1 MMIKKRVLACLGLGV
16 SALALGVCLVWIN
29 LELVGLS
36 YRIKEVHDLLEG
48 EKELKSKLQVE
59 HMNLLSSYQ
68 LRKKAVQMD
77 LQPPKK
83 GQMRIMVQGENNRE

>member
-1 MMIKKRVLACLGLGV
+1 MIKKRVLACLGLGV

-68 LRKKAVQMD
+68 LRKKAVKVD
-77 LQPPKK
+77 LHPPKE
-83 GQMRIMVQGENNRE
+83 GQIRLMVQGEKNVK

>member
-1 MMIKKRVLACLGLGV
+1 MIKKRVLACLGLGI
-16 SALALGVCLVWIN
+16 SALALGICLVWIN

-48 EKELKSKLQVE
+48 EKELKSKMQVE

-77 LQPPKK
+77 LQPPQE
-83 GQMRIMVQGENNRE
+83 GQKRLMV

>member
-1 MMIKKRVLACLGLGV
+1 MIKKRVLACLGLGI

-48 EKELKSKLQVE
+48 EQELKSKLQVE

-68 LRKKAVQMD
+68 LRKQAVKMD
-77 LQPPKK
+77 LHPPEE
-83 GQMRIMVQGENNRE
+83 GQIRLMVQGDKNVK

>member
-1 MMIKKRVLACLGLGV
+1 MIKKRVLACLGLGV

>member
-1 MMIKKRVLACLGLGV
+1 MIKKRVLACLGLGV
-16 SALALGVCLVWIN
+16 SALALGICLVWIN
-29 LELVGLS
+29 LELVGVS

-77 LQPPKK
+77 LHPPRE
-83 GQMRIMVQGENNRE
+83 GQIRVMVQGRKNVK

>member
-1 MMIKKRVLACLGLGV
+1 MIKKRVLACLGLGI
-16 SALALGVCLVWIN
+16 SALALGICLVWIN

-48 EKELKSKLQVE
+48 EKELKSKMQVE

-77 LQPPKK
+77 LQPPQE
-83 GQMRIMVQGENNRE
+83 GQKRLMVQGGEYVK